1 MLRGF
6 ANWAA
11 SRQCDMFPNRPD
23 KLAGHKNG
31 KSLFPN
37 FKKTDLAR
45 KKKALATFK
54 TKKKRKPAPH
64 KEDRQESF

>member
-11 SRQCDMFPNRPD
+11 SRQWICSQTGQINWLDTKMEKVCSRILKRPIW
-23 KLAGHKNG
+23 
-31 KSLFPN
+31 PE
-37 FKKTDLAR
+37 
-45 KKKALATFK
+45 KKALATFK

>member
-11 SRQCDMFPNRPD
+11 SRQCDMFPNRSD

-45 KKKALATFK
+45 KKALATFK

>member
-1 MLRGF
+1 M
-6 ANWAA
+6 NA
-11 SRQCDMFPNRPD
+11 SRLCELGSQPSMDMFPNRPD

-45 KKKALATFK
+45 KKGPRHLQDQKEKK
-54 TKKKRKPAPH
+54 TGPH